1 MEERD
6 GTDREGV
13 VVCGPTIVLPAR
25 IGPTMTVTT
34 PALRVVAI
42 VAGAVV
48 IVALIVIALGYP
60 SWMWFPLTISFYGAA
75 AVGIGSIA
83 VLLWRRRLRSAQ

>member
-1 MEERD
+1 MEERK
-6 GTDREGV
+6 GTDRED

-34 PALRVVAI
+34 PALRVAAI

-83 VLLWRRRLRSAQ
+83 VLLWRWRLRSAQ